1 MTFAL
6 EYLTRS
12 RQQELMHQA
21 QQARLVAALPG
32 STSSPPS
39 PPSRRC

>member
-6 EYLTRS
+6 EHLTRS

-21 QQARLVAALPG
+21 QQARLVSCLR
-32 STSSPPS
+32 PPR
-39 PPSRRC
+39 PWRRRSRRRCA